1 MIVILK
7 SYDLICHKYLTG
19 SEVGRPPVERP
30 DHVERPLDGA
40 PDTRT
45 VGERSAEAKAA
56 QYLRYSAF
64 SRTGLIEQLEF
75 EGFSR
80 AEAVYGTD
88 AVGADWSEQAAKKA
102 EQYLRYSAFSRSSL
116 IDQLEFEGFTRAQAE
131 YGVRMVGY

>member
-1 MIVILK
+1 MSGTKDRNFLHERDILK
-7 SYDLICHKYLTG
+7 
-19 SEVGRPPVERP
+19 R
-30 DHVERPLDGA
+30 
-40 PDTRT
+40 
-45 VGERSAEAKAA
+45 
-56 QYLRYSAF
+56 
-64 SRTGLIEQLEF
+64 F